1 MSETIEEML
10 KMLKN
15 YLISD
20 FEETYPKV
28 RFRDENNFIQVMKD
42 VFSYTRCPFV
52 ILIDEWDCLF
62 REYTQDK
69 EAQKKYLDFL
79 RAWLK
84 DIKVY
89 IELALKGDETIHERL
104 ELFQKQKPLLEEQ
117 LRSMQHT
124 LDVLEYKCWYYE
136 TAEKAGTIA
145 APQNI
150 PTDQIPL
157 KYRQIRQELSGVPE
171 I

>member
-1 MSETIEEML
+1 MMYTVGEMAKIL
-10 KMLKN
+10 GVPASTLRYYDKEGL
-15 YLISD
+15 L
-20 FEETYPKV
+20 
-28 RFRDENNFIQVMKD
+28 
-42 VFSYTRCPFV
+42 PFV
-52 ILIDEWDCLF
+52 ERTSGGIRMFKEQDYEWLKIIECM
-62 REYTQDK
+62 K
-69 EAQKKYLDFL
+69 
-79 RAWLK
+79 RAGMPIK

-104 ELFQKQKPLLEEQ
+104 ELFQKQKQLLEEQ

-124 LDVLEYKCWYYE
+124 LDILEYKCWYYE

-157 KYRQIRQELSGVPE
+157 KYRQIRQELSGIPE